1 MKPEKFIRDMRHL
14 LNECS
19 TESIET
25 WIHWAKEC
33 VDSEQYLNFIPLPA
47 EQAVSAWLDS
57 YYASFYF
64 IKQDFGK
71 ETAAKVVN
79 LSLSHLCLYPFEM
92 REAAQVLKAGGNPE
106 QIEQMIEDGT
116 LEDYGKTPTMEDV
129 RKSVRSKKAKE
140 R

>member
-1 MKPEKFIRDMRHL
+1 MKSEQFIRDVGQL
-14 LNECS
+14 LKDCP
-19 TESIET
+19 TENIEK
-25 WIHWAKEC
+25 WVVWAGEC
-33 VDSEQYLNFIPLPA
+33 VQSEQYLNFIPLPA

-64 IKQDFGK
+64 IKQDYGS

-92 REAAQVLKAGGNPE
+92 REAAKVLKAGGTPE

-116 LEDYGKTPTMEDV
+116 LEDYGEMPTMEDV
-129 RKSVRSKKAKE
+129 RKSIRSKKAKE

>member
-1 MKPEKFIRDMRHL
+1 MKSEQFIRDVGRL
-14 LNECS
+14 LNGCS
-19 TESIET
+19 AESIEK
-25 WIHWAKEC
+25 WITWAKNC
-33 VDSEQYLNFIPLPA
+33 VDSEQYLNFIPLPT
-47 EQAVSAWLDS
+47 EQAVSAWLDC

-92 REAAQVLKAGGNPE
+92 REAAQVLKAGGSPE

-129 RKSVRSKKAKE
+129 KKSIRNQEEKE

>member
-1 MKPEKFIRDMRHL
+1 MKPEKFIRDVGQL
-14 LNECS
+14 LKDCP
-19 TESIET
+19 TENIERWVT
-25 WIHWAKEC
+25 WAKEC
-33 VDSEQYLNFIPLPA
+33 VQSEQYLDFITLPA

-79 LSLSHLCLYPFEM
+79 LSSRPLCLYPFEM
-92 REAAQVLKAGGNPE
+92 REAAKVLKDGGTCE
-106 QIEQMIEDGT
+106 KIEQMIEDGT
-116 LEDYGKTPTMEDV
+116 LEDFEKVPTMEDV
-129 RKSVRSKKAKE
+129 RKDRQRNKGKE

>member
-1 MKPEKFIRDMRHL
+1 MKPEKFIRDMDAFL
-14 LNECS
+14 CPMNPCLN
-19 TESIET
+19 T
-25 WIHWAKEC
+25 
-33 VDSEQYLNFIPLPA
+33 
-47 EQAVSAWLDS
+47 S

-92 REAAQVLKAGGNPE
+92 REAAQVLKAGGSPE

-129 RKSVRSKKAKE
+129 KKSIRNQEEKE